1 MSNDSVAKPRGAVK
15 HFESGFEHFLFA
27 SRWLMAPIYLG
38 LVVAMGVLLMKFG
51 KEIWHLVTHVTSMD
65 EGQVIVGVL
74 TLVDV
79 SLLMNLLIIIMFSG
93 YENFVSKMEDLH
105 VHADRPDWMG
115 SIGFSDLKIKLI
127 GSMVA
132 ISGIELLKA
141 FMNVDILTDR
151 HLAWLVGIHVTFLL
165 SGLIFAIMEKLQGGE
180 H

>member
-1 MSNDSVAKPRGAVK
+1 MSNDSVAQPRSAVK
-15 HFESGFEHFLFA
+15 QVESGFEHFLFA

-51 KEIWHLVTHVTSMD
+51 KEVWHLVSHVSSMD

-105 VHADRPDWMG
+105 SHADRPEWMG

-141 FMNVDILTDR
+141 FMNVDTLADR
-151 HLAWLVGIHVTFLL
+151 HLAWLVGIHVTFLF